1 MLVTLYVNDRRE
13 VWEVKNEECL
23 ADSLRDHGDTSVKT
37 GCFRGPAAHVRYLW
51 RISLCFPAR
60 YLRSAWRTSMLLQ

>member
-23 ADSLRDHGDTSVKT
+23 ADSLRNH
-37 GCFRGPAAHVRYLW
+37 W
-51 RISLCFPAR
+51 
-60 YLRSAWRTSMLLQ
+60 

>member
-23 ADSLRDHGDTSVKT
+23 EDSLRNHG
-37 GCFRGPAAHVRYLW
+37 
-51 RISLCFPAR
+51 
-60 YLRSAWRTSMLLQ
+60 